1 MSNEAVIAVIV
12 AVVLALVIV
21 GIVLFVRQRRR
32 QRHLRE
38 TFGPEYNRAV
48 EDAGSRRRAEQELAE
63 RERRHDEL
71 ELKELAPE
79 VRARYAQQWTVVQE
93 QFVDSPEE
101 AVGEADRLVTIVMA
115 ERGYPTD
122 DYRQRLDD
130 LSVEHA
136 RTLDHYRSAHTV
148 NERRRSHEA
157 TTEDLRQAMV
167 HYRALFDDLLG
178 TSRTTDGTVR
188 TTDGTAPTTDGT
200 APTTDGTARD
210 GSRANN
216 QHGR

>member
-21 GIVLFVRQRRR
+21 GIVLFVLQQRRH
-32 QRHLRE
+32 RHLRE

-71 ELKELAPE
+71 ELTELAPE
-79 VRARYAQQWTVVQE
+79 VRARYAQEWSVVQE

-178 TSRTTDGTVR
+178 TAQTTDGTTR
-188 TTDGTAPTTDGT
+188 TTDGTARTTDAT
-200 APTTDGTARD
+200 ARTTDGTARD

>member
-1 MSNEAVIAVIV
+1 MSNEAVITIIGLVI
-12 AVVLALVIV
+12 LALVVV
-21 GIVLFVRQRRR
+21 GIVLFVRQKQR

-48 EDAGSRRRAEQELAE
+48 EDAGSRRRAEQELAD

-71 ELKELAPE
+71 DLKELAPE
-79 VRARYAQQWTVVQE
+79 IRARYAKEWTAVQE
-93 QFVDSPEE
+93 QFVDSPEA
-101 AVGEADRLVTIVMA
+101 AVGEADRLVTVVMA

-122 DYRQRLDD
+122 DYQQRLDH

-136 RTLDHYRSAHTV
+136 RTLDHYRSARTI

-167 HYRALFDDLLG
+167 HYRALFADLLG
-178 TSRTTDGTVR
+178 SPQTAGGGTGDGHADNR
-188 TTDGTAPTTDGT
+188 QD
-200 APTTDGTARD
+200 R
-210 GSRANN
+210 
-216 QHGR
+216 